1 MSDKDLT
8 RLIIRKLALA
18 DTYVEGLLKTA
29 DKRLLAE
36 YKASLDAIRLELAKL
51 YEKLGGN
58 ITRENALQYNRLS
71 SLEAQIAAEIKRLN
85 VVTRQIITGSLKDVF
100 ATNYY
105 NTAYAFESS
114 MSLKLGFGLLAA
126 DVIKASVL
134 NPLDRITWIE
144 RAQGW
149 NQDAYNKI
157 RSAITQGLIK
167 GEGYGKIG
175 KAIKDRLDITA
186 GRAVL
191 IARTEGHR
199 VQSVARLQA
208 FEKTEAAC
216 DRLGVEVLR
225 IWTATLDAKTRPDHQ
240 DADGQAADEDGMY
253 NINGITTEAP
263 GLSGIPE
270 FDINCRC
277 TERTEVKGYE
287 SNIRKDNITKELI
300 PNMTYK
306 EWYNLRIAS

>member
-85 VVTRQIITGSLKDVF
+85 VVTRQIITGNLKDVF

-105 NTAYAFESS
+105 NTAFAFESS

-167 GEGYGKIG
+167 GEGYAKIG

-216 DRLGVEVLR
+216 ERLGVEVLR

-240 DADGQAADEDGMY
+240 DADGQAADENGMY

>member
-58 ITRENALQYNRLS
+58 ITRENAIAYNRLS

-85 VVTRQIITGSLKDVF
+85 VVTRQIITGSLKEVF

-105 NTAYAFESS
+105 NTAFAFESS

-126 DVIKASVL
+126 DVIKASIL

-175 KAIKDRLDITA
+175 KAIKERLDITA

-216 DRLGVEVLR
+216 ERLGVEVLR

-240 DADGQAADEDGMY
+240 DADGQAADENGMY